1 MPIICNLFAHCYISG
16 DKDAF
21 KIGYSVQISRQQ
33 SKVFAFQT
41 GVERIE
47 DLKPATKLPM
57 VIARHEDLPFL
68 MKWSGR

>member
-1 MPIICNLFAHCYISG
+1 M
-16 DKDAF
+16 
-21 KIGYSVQISRQQ
+21 QISRQQ